1 MVKFFKQDQKWK
13 VIKSFPKLRSFK
25 KLLDFKFSS
34 DYVLWIISSF
44 NNTLITLFHY
54 PTKKPVFVTSCGT
67 LGIIGSKKSTP
78 FAAEQLGEQVGY
90 RLKVM
95 GISFICV
102 NLKGLGSG
110 KIGAIKGLAKSG
122 IEIVSI
128 VESTTIS
135 FGGTRPKKIRRV

>member
-1 MVKFFKQDQKWK
+1 MSYYDIDQTFL
-13 VIKSFPKLRSFK
+13 VIVTVFLR
-25 KLLDFKFSS
+25 FKF
-34 DYVLWIISSF
+34 
-44 NNTLITLFHY
+44 
-54 PTKKPVFVTSCGT
+54 
-67 LGIIGSKKSTP
+67 
-78 FAAEQLGEQVGY
+78 
-90 RLKVM
+90 
-95 GISFICV
+95 SFICV